1 MSNINNLKFQRNI
14 IMQNTQKQDII
25 RRDAIF
31 PFNRGKMAINT
42 KQYCNVKGITI
53 IELLVV
59 IFIIGVFLSFFIPR
73 VTSRIGN
80 NARVSAT
87 RQEME
92 QIRKAIVGNPDLVS
106 GGELTDVGFKGDI
119 GRLPRHLIELA
130 TRRPDTTLFNYPNKE
145 SLPIW
150 DPWTKRGWKGPYM
163 RDDGQQ
169 GFMKDAWGEFY
180 EFLIDPA
187 GDTIGLKSPGI
198 DGEWDAPGTVGD
210 DIKVLF

>member
-1 MSNINNLKFQRNI
+1 MQQNNF
-14 IMQNTQKQDII
+14 
-25 RRDAIF
+25 
-31 PFNRGKMAINT
+31 
-42 KQYCNVKGITI
+42 KGITV

-59 IFIIGVFLSFFIPR
+59 IFIIGVFLSFFLPTM
-73 VTSRIGN
+73 TSRISM
-80 NARVSAT
+80 NARVNAT

-106 GGELTDVGFKGDI
+106 GGELVDVGFKGDM

-130 TRRPDTTLFNYPNKE
+130 TRRPDTTLYNYPNKE

-150 DPWTKRGWKGPYM
+150 DPWNKRGWKGPYI

-180 EFLIDPA
+180 QFLVNSS

-198 DGEWDAPGTVGD
+198 DGEWELHGIVGD